1 MRVIFDA
8 KRVAETVSLAFDFAS
23 RLSVGETISSQVVT
37 ATTYS
42 GTDASPSSIISGSA
56 TASGTVVRQA
66 VAAGVLGVTYLLLCQ
81 IVTSASQTLDL
92 EGFLTV
98 VPGAN

>member
-1 MRVIFDA
+1 MRTIFDA
-8 KRVAETVSLAFDFAS
+8 KRLAESVTLAFDFAS
-23 RLSVGETISSQVVT
+23 RLAIGETISTQGVT

-42 GTDASPSSIISGSA
+42 GTDATPSAIISGSA
-56 TASGTVVRQA
+56 AASGTKVTQLVI
-66 VAAGVLGVTYLLLCQ
+66 GGTLGVTYLLLCQ
-81 IVTSASQTLDL
+81 ITTSAGQTLDL